1 MHTTLRDT
9 TRTTL
14 LTSGALA
21 LALWLAPAAHAATT
35 LTSFAPA
42 QWGASN
48 ATLGLAANASV
59 EDFEDTTLIAGLQ
72 VQASAS
78 SSGSYGPTGTLPQ
91 VFDSFVDPNGNAFST
106 YPCGNASCSSRWDGT
121 HALINTGDNQSA
133 WYGSTSAWGDL
144 SFSFAGGATQV
155 GFSLHQN
162 EHAVNVY
169 LNGDF
174 FTALAGG
181 GGGRTGYFR
190 IDVGG
195 LSAPITS
202 LKLDGSIYDAWV
214 VDHLAVAPA
223 VPEPGSWAL
232 MAAGLAAVA
241 GLARRRG
248 AYSKG

>member
-1 MHTTLRDT
+1 MHNLPRPTLFS
-9 TRTTL
+9 L
-14 LTSGALA
+14 AALA
-21 LALWLAPAAHAATT
+21 LACCLAPAAHAATT

-42 QWGASN
+42 QWGATD
-48 ATLGLAANASV
+48 ATLGLAPDARI
-59 EDFEDTTLIAGLQ
+59 EDFEDTTLITGLQ

-78 SSGSYGPTGTLPQ
+78 SSGSYGPTGSLPM
-91 VFDSFVDPNGNAFST
+91 VFDPFADPYGNAFST
-106 YPCGNASCSSRWDGT
+106 YPCGTAACSSLWDGT
-121 HALINTGDNQSA
+121 HALINTGNNQSA

-144 SFSFAGGATQV
+144 TFSFAGGAKQV

-162 EHAVNVY
+162 EHAVDVY
-169 LNGDF
+169 LNGAY

-190 IDVGG
+190 IDVSGAA
-195 LSAPITS
+195 APITS

-214 VDHLAVAPA
+214 VDHLAVTPA

-241 GLARRRG
+241 GLARRRPVQ
-248 AYSKG
+248 A